1 MTQTIFAP
9 LSDDDRHPDAPVLD
23 ASQRAVVQAP
33 SGRHHAVA
41 GAPGSGKTTT
51 LVEVV
56 ADRVQNRGV
65 APDDVLAIVPSR
77 LAANRLRDRLAL
89 RIGVPTNGPLAR
101 TVNSAAFQIVQR
113 SMPTGPEPVRLLTGA
128 EQDHILAEILAGHVL
143 DGSGPVWPT
152 SLGDDVRALQGFRT
166 ELREL
171 IMRCVE
177 NGTSTA
183 DLRALAAAHERPE
196 WAAAADV
203 IDEYGVVVDSYA
215 SAYRD
220 SSELLAEAVQRVS
233 AGSGT
238 AGLRLVVVDDLQEF
252 GPGMS
257 RLLRAFASRGIDIIA
272 FGDPDV
278 AVSTF
283 RGSDVGA
290 LSHLQQRLG
299 APVTGHTLSTVHRG
313 TRSIR
318 GLVGSVAERIGA
330 AGGVEHRRADAAAD
344 DSADGQPVVRIEA
357 TSPAAEYRQIARV
370 LREHRLFRDVPWSRM
385 SVIVRSGALV
395 PVVSKALA
403 LAEVPTKTPVGAL
416 SIRDAY
422 ASRQLLDAASLAV
435 GFAPP
440 TVELVESLATG
451 PVCGIDT
458 VALRRLKREL
468 RNEDIAGGGTSTPGE
483 LIVQAFG
490 HPNGFATID
499 SASARRAGRFAASLD
514 SARELAAGGG
524 SIEEVLW
531 ALWSASGLAESWGAQ
546 SLGTGLAAEEANRH
560 LDAVMALFTAAKR
573 FVERSPENPAE
584 GFLRE
589 VFSADVPEDSLTP
602 QAAFDA
608 VWVGTPNSA
617 VGTEVDVV
625 VVAHVQEGA
634 WPNPQIRGSL
644 LYPQLLSSILAG
656 LPVGDLDARADVLA
670 DELRMFALSVSR
682 ASTQV
687 VVSATAN
694 DDEQPSVFFRFPA
707 IAQAPARDAREGQ
720 HPFTLRGLTGRLR
733 RIATHGAHP
742 DDRTSAASALAR
754 LAQNNIDG
762 ADPAEWYGM
771 LEPSSTDPLVE
782 LSDPDARVR
791 VSPSKLEMFEKSP
804 LVWFIDTM
812 AASPSG
818 VIAGIGTVI
827 HSAMENAGALPE
839 LEQTDERLGTEALWA
854 DVEQRWKE
862 LRFDAPWIA
871 DAQKRRARDLVAALS
886 EYLRDA
892 KREGKTVVSAEG
904 RFEVDVDHVVL
915 SGIIDRVERLPDG
928 RVVVVDLKTGRT
940 IPRKTDIPSNAQ
952 LSAYQLALAR
962 GAIDGADGAASA
974 GAALL
979 FVSSAVDGR
988 RYRIM
993 AQDAADDEAHAAFAV
1008 RLIAAGEGMAVSTFP
1023 GAVDLDE
1030 RDPASAFTYRIHL
1043 IAGVSE

>member
-9 LSDDDRHPDAPVLD
+9 LSDGDKHPDAPALD
-23 ASQRAVVQAP
+23 ASQRAVVEAP
-33 SGRHHAVA
+33 SGRHYAVA

-51 LVEVV
+51 LIEVI
-56 ADRVQNRGV
+56 ADRVQNRGI
-65 APDDVLAIVPSR
+65 APDEVLAIVPSR
-77 LAANRLRDRLAL
+77 LAANRLRDALAL
-89 RIGVPTNGPLAR
+89 RIGVPTSGPLAR

-113 SMPTGPEPVRLLTGA
+113 SMPTGSEPARLLTGA
-128 EQDHILAEILAGHVL
+128 EQDHILAEILQGHVL
-143 DGSGPVWPT
+143 DGTGPVWPA

-171 IMRCVE
+171 MMRCVE

-183 DLRALAAAHERPE
+183 ELRAHAAAHERPE
-196 WAAAADV
+196 WSAAADV

-215 SAYRD
+215 SAFRD
-220 SSELLAEAVQRVS
+220 SSELLAEAVQLVS
-233 AGSGT
+233 EGSAIG
-238 AGLRLVVVDDLQEF
+238 GLRLVVVDDLQEF

-257 RLLRAFASRGIDIIA
+257 RLLRAFASRGVDVIA

-290 LSHLQQRLG
+290 LARLGERLG
-299 APVTGHTLSTVHRG
+299 APVTDHTLATVHRG

-318 GLVGSVAERIGA
+318 ELVSGIAERIGA
-330 AGGVEHRRADAAAD
+330 AGGVEHRRAAAAAD
-344 DSADGQPVVRIEA
+344 DGTDEPPVVRIEA

-395 PVVSKALA
+395 PAVSKALA
-403 LAEVPTKTPVGAL
+403 LAEVPTKTPIGAL

-422 ASRQLLDAASLAV
+422 ASRQLLDAASLAI
-435 GFAPP
+435 GYAEP

-451 PVCGIDT
+451 PVCGVDT

-468 RNEDIAGGGTSTPGE
+468 RNEDIAGGGTSTPAE

-499 SASARRAGRFAASLD
+499 SASARRAGRFAAALD
-514 SARELAAGGG
+514 SARQCAAGGG

-531 ALWSASGLAESWGAQ
+531 TIWTASGRAESWGAQ
-546 SLGTGLAAEEANRH
+546 ALGTGLAADEANRH

-584 GFLRE
+584 GFLDE

-602 QAAFDA
+602 QAAYDA

-617 VGTEVDVV
+617 VATEVDVV

-644 LYPQLLSSILAG
+644 LYPQLLSSVLAG
-656 LPVGDLDARADVLA
+656 LPVGDLDPRADVLA

-687 VVSATAN
+687 VVSASAN
-694 DDEQPSVFFRFPA
+694 DDEQPSVFFRFRP
-707 IAQAPARDAREGQ
+707 IAQAPVRDAREGQ

-733 RIATHGAHP
+733 RVATHGAHA
-742 DDRTSAASALAR
+742 DDRAHAASALAR
-754 LAQNNIDG
+754 LAQNSVDG
-762 ADPAEWYGM
+762 AEPSQWYGM
-771 LEPSSTDPLVE
+771 LEPSSTDPLVD
-782 LSDPDARVR
+782 LGDADAHVR
-791 VSPSKLEMFEKSP
+791 VSPSKLETFEKSP

-818 VIAGIGTVI
+818 VIAGMGTVI

-839 LEQTDERLGTEALWA
+839 PEQTDERLGTQALWA
-854 DVEQRWKE
+854 DVEGRWKE

-871 DAQKRRARDLVAALS
+871 DAHMRRARDLVAALS
-886 EYLRDA
+886 EYLLDA

-904 RFEVDVDHVVL
+904 RFEVEVDHARL
-915 SGIIDRVERLPDG
+915 SGIVDRVERLPDG

-940 IPRKTDIPSNAQ
+940 IPRAADIATNAQ

-962 GAIDGADGAASA
+962 GAIGGAEGAASG

-979 FVSSAVDGR
+979 FVSSAVNGR

-993 AQDAADDEAHAAFAV
+993 AQDAADSDAEAAFVERLLAV
-1008 RLIAAGEGMAVSTFP
+1008 GEGMAASTFP